1 MAGGRDARRPWTVAT
16 PIPFRA
22 DREAGVHDL
31 SRTMAPRA
39 WRNPPMTSVQDNK
52 ALVRRFIDEIF
63 VAGRTEAVDE
73 LLADDFVGHTWPS
86 TGDPKADLKA
96 AIGRT
101 SKGLSDPRFVVEDM
115 IGEGDEVAVR
125 LTAEATQTGELM
137 GMPASGKRYS
147 IGEIHIFR
155 VRDGKVAEHWH
166 QFDQMTM
173 MRQLGAMPA
182 AGASPASNGQKAQ
195 TGEPAAAR

>member
-1 MAGGRDARRPWTVAT
+1 
-16 PIPFRA
+16 
-22 DREAGVHDL
+22 
-31 SRTMAPRA
+31 
-39 WRNPPMTSVQDNK
+39 MTLENNK

-63 VAGRTEAVDE
+63 VQGRRETVDE

-86 TGDPKADLKA
+86 TGHPKDDLKA

-101 SKGLSDPRFVVEDM
+101 SKGLSDTRFLVEDV
-115 IGEGDEVAVR
+115 IAEGDQVAVR

-137 GMPASGKRYS
+137 GLPASGKRYS

-155 VRDGKVAEHWH
+155 IRDGKVTEHWH

-173 MRQLGAMPA
+173 MKQLGAMP
-182 AGASPASNGQKAQ
+182 GA
-195 TGEPAAAR
+195 PAAKPAAT